1 MTFLPLLSILSCAVK
16 WELSPPVGGAKS
28 FSDLDPAIRHF
39 PASPEHA

>member
-1 MTFLPLLSILSCAVK
+1 
-16 WELSPPVGGAKS
+16 VGGAKS